1 MPAVPAKV
9 RDRLVP
15 GIKRFQGI
23 LQNSKSR
30 DVNESDTVT
39 IIKDMLADVFGFDK
53 YADITSEYAIKGTYV
68 DLATRIDGHLV
79 NLIEVKAI
87 GLELKDAF
95 VKQAVDYA
103 ANEGVEWVILTNAV
117 SWRVYKVH
125 FTQPIEAEL
134 VFAFEFLD
142 INPKTEAHLET
153 LFMLSREGYT
163 KSLLGEYHTQRQAL
177 NKYFVAA
184 LLSTDPVVDLVRKLL
199 RKMSPDV
206 KIDSEQ
212 ILEVIS
218 DEVLKRDV
226 IEGEKADEAVKKVA
240 KFMKKLIK
248 QPRQKTGTPSSES
261 DDSDEESDVDDE
273 PKPGTTAPG
282 AVDED

>member
-1 MPAVPAKV
+1 MPAVPARVK
-9 RDRLVP
+9 DRLVP
-15 GIKRFQGI
+15 GVYLFQGI
-23 LQNSKSR
+23 LQNAKAR

-87 GLELKDAF
+87 GLDLKDAY

-117 SWRVYKVH
+117 TWRVYKVQ

-134 VFAFEFLD
+134 VFTVDFLGLSTKSESD
-142 INPKTEAHLET
+142 LET

-163 KSLLGEYHTQRQAL
+163 KSLLGEYHVQRQAL
-177 NKYFVAA
+177 NRYIVAA
-184 LLSTDPVVDLVRKLL
+184 WLMADPVVDLVRKQL
-199 RKMSPDV
+199 RKMSADV
-206 KIDSEQ
+206 KIDADE
-212 ILEVIS
+212 IREVIQ
-218 DEVLKRDV
+218 DEVLKREV
-226 IEGEKADEAVKKVA
+226 IEGDKADEARKKVA
-240 KFMKKLIK
+240 KFMKRTKVVKKI
-248 QPRQKTGTPSSES
+248 TPSGEEIEIEADPDGEAGAGDVLIVS
-261 DDSDEESDVDDE
+261 D
-273 PKPGTTAPG
+273 KG
-282 AVDED
+282 ADQ

>member
-1 MPAVPAKV
+1 MPPVPAKV
-9 RDRLVP
+9 KDRLAT

-23 LQNSKSR
+23 LQNAKSR

-39 IIKDMLADVFGFDK
+39 IVKDMLADVFGFDK

-68 DLATRIDGHLV
+68 DLATRIDGHLA

-117 SWRVYKVH
+117 TWRVYKVH

-134 VFAFEFLD
+134 VFTVEFLET
-142 INPKTEAHLET
+142 NPKSEAHLET

-177 NKYFVAA
+177 NKYYVAA
-184 LLSTDPVVDLVRKLL
+184 MLTTDPVVDLVRKLL

-206 KIDSEQ
+206 KIDSDQ
-212 ILEVIS
+212 ILGVIA
-218 DEVLKRDV
+218 DEVLKRDA
-226 IEGEKADEAVKKVA
+226 IEGEKAEEAAKKVA
-240 KFMKKLIK
+240 KFMKKLTK
-248 QPRQKTGTPSSES
+248 QPRQKSSSSAADAGETEATEDPEIETGDADTETEQAS
-261 DDSDEESDVDDE
+261 
-273 PKPGTTAPG
+273 
-282 AVDED
+282 